1 MSISGIAPATTS
13 KDSAESQGCTLHE
26 LRKNVIDESVVQR
39 FRVSREESTEEL
51 KRDILGYYKDKTCKL
66 TAKSRVRFEGEEGV
80 GSGPF
85 REFFLCAMELVH
97 EGIGGTGKPILFFEG
112 EEDHK
117 LPTHDQSA
125 RSTGAFKAIGRI
137 IGHSVLQGAPL
148 LYGLSPVVKRYWCAS
163 VSDGCDGSDAQTIL
177 SSITL
182 EDIPDIDLRGY
193 ISQVSSLC
201 SISIIFLAYVAYR

>member
-1 MSISGIAPATTS
+1 MSISGIAPATTTS

-39 FRVSREESTEEL
+39 FVVSQEEGTEEL

-66 TAKSRVRFEGEEGV
+66 TAKPRVRFEGEEGV
-80 GSGPF
+80 GSGPV
-85 REFFLCAMELVH
+85 REFFLCAMKLVH

-112 EEDHK
+112 DHK

-137 IGHSVLQGAPL
+137 IGHSVLHGGPL
-148 LYGLSPVVKRYWCAS
+148 LYGLSPVVKRYCAAS
-163 VSDGCDGSDAQTIL
+163 ASDGCDSSDAETIL

-193 ISQVSSLC
+193 ISQVS
-201 SISIIFLAYVAYR
+201 IIALFY